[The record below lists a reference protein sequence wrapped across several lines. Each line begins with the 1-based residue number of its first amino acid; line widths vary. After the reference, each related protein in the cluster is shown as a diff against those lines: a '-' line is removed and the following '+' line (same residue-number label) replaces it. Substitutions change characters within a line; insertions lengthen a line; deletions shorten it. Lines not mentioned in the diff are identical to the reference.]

1 MMSKGDSME
10 IRPMNI
16 RRTTTTLALL
26 LPLALAACVAGDRTP
41 STEPTA
47 PMPPASNDTGGP
59 GPGSQML
66 GGQKWHLE
74 AATDAEGQ
82 RIDALFPS
90 DDRPLMLE
98 FKDRNV
104 GVSGGCNRIG
114 GSYEVDAQGRLQV
127 GRLNSTMMA

>member
-1 MMSKGDSME
+1 MMSQGDSME

-59 GPGSQML
+59 GAGSRLL

-74 AATDAEGQ
+74 AATDAGGP
-82 RIDALFPS
+82 RIDA
-90 DDRPLMLE
+90 
-98 FKDRNV
+98 
-104 GVSGGCNRIG
+104 
-114 GSYEVDAQGRLQV
+114 EVRADHAPVQAWVQGR
-127 GRLNSTMMA
+127 